1 MSETKPTYL
10 APPLVAPAKPPLKG
24 RIDHADRHKLSGWAA
39 DPARPGEAVELEL
52 LLDGAV
58 LGRFRA
64 DRHRD
69 DLAAAGIGSG
79 HHAFLVQIPAGL
91 SLNRDR
97 VLALRRVGDR
107 APLLGSPVVLKRE
120 PLAGEAARRE
130 LSDAVQAAAQ
140 GADTPALEAMLR
152 ELVRALAARQPRP
165 APHHAALLERWG
177 VLAED
182 AAAPAQDRRRALVID
197 KSIPDPGR
205 DAGSSAILSHMQALR
220 RLGFEVDFVPSY
232 GMEAAPEAA
241 ARLEAAGF
249 RPWLAPWVGSVE
261 EVLRRGGD
269 GYGVVYVHRLAVML
283 KYGALIRRWCP
294 GARLVY
300 CVADLHHLRAERE
313 QALLASGDANP
324 GIAQLRDAELSAI
337 RAADAPITHSPVEHA
352 RLATLL
358 PGVAV
363 HVVPW
368 EVALPEP
375 PPPAAGRR
383 GVAFV
388 GSFGHA
394 PNRDAAWHLLEAVM
408 PLVWAEAPAIPFL
421 LAGSSMPADL
431 RAAAAEAAGP
441 VEVLG
446 QVARLD
452 ELWSRALV
460 SCAPLRFGAGIK
472 GKVLDSLAAGIPCV
486 CTPIAAEGMGLEGPL
501 AELVHEGA
509 AEMARAILRLH
520 AEPALVD
527 RLGAAGRA
535 HVAAHHAAAVIDAAL
550 TPALGLV
557 SPADP
562 PAEDE
567 EPAEDEGP
575 LIIDWTPYG
584 WSETP

>member
-1 MSETKPTYL
+1 MSETKPI
-10 APPLVAPAKPPLKG
+10 PPAPLKG

-39 DPARPGEAVELEL
+39 DPSRPGAPVELEL

-64 DRHRD
+64 ERHRA
-69 DLAAAGIGSG
+69 DLEAAGIGTG
-79 HHAFLVQIPAGL
+79 HHAFIVQIPGGL
-91 SLNRDR
+91 SLSQDR
-97 VLALRRVGDR
+97 VLVLRRAADGV
-107 APLLGSPVVLKRE
+107 ALLGSPVVLKRE
-120 PLAGEAARRE
+120 VLAGEAARRE
-130 LSDAVQAAAQ
+130 LTDAVQAAAQ
-140 GADTPALEAMLR
+140 GADAPALEALLR
-152 ELVRALAARQPRP
+152 ELVRAMVARLPHP

-177 VLAED
+177 AETAPPPPQD
-182 AAAPAQDRRRALVID
+182 ARRALVID
-197 KSIPDPGR
+197 ESIPDPGR
-205 DAGSSAILSHMQALR
+205 DAGSSAILSHMHALR
-220 RLGFEVDFVPSY
+220 RLGFAVEFVPAYS
-232 GMEAAPEAA
+232 MQAAPEAA
-241 ARLEAAGF
+241 ARLQAAGF
-249 RPWLAPWVGSVE
+249 QPWLAPWVGSVE

-313 QALLASGDANP
+313 QALFAVGDANP
-324 GIAQLRDAELSAI
+324 DIANLRDAELAAI
-337 RAADAPITHSPVEHA
+337 RAADAPITHSAVEQA

-368 EVALPEP
+368 EVALPDP
-375 PPPAAGRR
+375 PPPAANRR

-394 PNRDAAWHLLEAVM
+394 PNRDAAWHLLEVVM
-408 PLVWAEAPAIPFL
+408 PLVWAEDPTVPFL

-431 RAAAAEAAGP
+431 REAAAAAAGP
-441 VEVLG
+441 VAVLG

-486 CTPIAAEGMGLEGPL
+486 CTSIAAEGIDLPGAL
-501 AELVHEGA
+501 AALVQDEA
-509 AEMARAILRLH
+509 ADMARTILRLH
-520 AEPALVD
+520 AQPAAAD
-527 RLGAAGRA
+527 RLGAAART
-535 HVAAHHAAAVIDAAL
+535 HVAAHYQAAAIDAAL
-550 TPALGLV
+550 APALGLADPAPAPA
-557 SPADP
+557 PAD
-562 PAEDE
+562 
-567 EPAEDEGP
+567 EPT
-575 LIIDWTPYG
+575 LIDWTPPG
-584 WSETP
+584 WSDQHAAGESP